1 MDDVVYIGR
10 RGHGRFLHFS
20 SKENKEEGGLN
31 DMDGKKWLWIALIAF
46 VTGAAAWL
54 RNHKREK

>member
-1 MDDVVYIGR
+1 MD
-10 RGHGRFLHFS
+10 
-20 SKENKEEGGLN
+20 E
-31 DMDGKKWLWIALIAF
+31 KKWIWIALFAF